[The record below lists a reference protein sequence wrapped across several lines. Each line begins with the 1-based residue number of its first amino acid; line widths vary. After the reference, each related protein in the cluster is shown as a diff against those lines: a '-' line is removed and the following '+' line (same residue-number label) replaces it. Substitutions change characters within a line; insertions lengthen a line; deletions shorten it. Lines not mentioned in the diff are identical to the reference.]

1 MLAWH
6 SDSCAS
12 MLGQRS
18 ASACV
23 PQVAHTLPL
32 CTPCPISPLADAMII
47 QTNDS
52 VWLVFRGTEWPT
64 LDPVDILQDAKVG
77 SPGV

>member
-1 MLAWH
+1 
-6 SDSCAS
+6 
-12 MLGQRS
+12 
-18 ASACV
+18 
-23 PQVAHTLPL
+23 
-32 CTPCPISPLADAMII
+32 MII